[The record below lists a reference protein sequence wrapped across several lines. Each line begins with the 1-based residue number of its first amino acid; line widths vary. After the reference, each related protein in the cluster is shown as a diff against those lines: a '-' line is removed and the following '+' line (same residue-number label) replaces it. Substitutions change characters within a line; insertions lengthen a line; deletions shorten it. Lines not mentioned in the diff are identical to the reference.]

1 MWPVTLSGR
10 LLIVDL
16 VSRYLT
22 NYLIR
27 RELTPNRI
35 APFTPVPCDSVVL
48 CGISNCF
55 QLLSPCPG
63 QIAHALLTRPPLGK
77 NPKALTSFDLHV
89 LSTPPAFVLSQ
100 DQTLVFNPLVLRS
113 CSLVPAP
120 TRQRVRFPS
129 VALTQDRFNSFSEST
144 VFFVLPCTLALPAPS
159 LDRSRAPARA
169 PSALPSLISL
179 YRFQGPCSP
188 LPKPLPPALPDPQRR
203 SRKRDSL
210 YILLLRQDPVKYNFD
225 N

>member
-35 APFTPVPCDSVVL
+35 SPFTSVPCDSVVL

-63 QIAHALLTRPPLGK
+63 QIAHALLTRPPLG
-77 NPKALTSFDLHV
+77 NPPKGIASFDLHV

-144 VFFVLPCTLALPAPS
+144 VFFVLPCTSALPAPS
-159 LDRSRAPARA
+159 LDRSRALAQS

-188 LPKPLPPALPDPQRR
+188 LHRTPPSSPSGPSEALPQAGQLVYITTPPR
-203 SRKRDSL
+203 SC
-210 YILLLRQDPVKYNFD
+210 QV
-225 N
+225 